1 MGYPIRILVVDDHI
15 LFREGLISLINSQP
29 DFVVI
34 GEASAAADAIRMA
47 QDLSPDIILMDYGLP
62 DATGVEATQTILS
75 ANPQIKIVFLTIHD
89 NDAFLF
95 EAIRSGARGY
105 LLKNMPVSKLMAAL
119 RALERDEAAISRQMA
134 ARIMQEFAR
143 ISKTGAGSD
152 AALTTLTRRELE
164 VLIALASG
172 ASNEEI
178 AGRMFISVSTVK
190 NHIHNILEKLNL
202 KNRRELA
209 HFAERHGLKISTPR

>member
-1 MGYPIRILVVDDHI
+1 MGFPVRILVVDDHI
-15 LFREGLISLINSQP
+15 LFREGLTSLINSQP
-29 DFVVI
+29 DFTVV
-34 GEASAAADAIRMA
+34 GEASTVADAIRLA
-47 QDLSPDIILMDYGLP
+47 QELSPEIILMDYGLP
-62 DATGVEATQTILS
+62 DGTGVEAAQAVLS
-75 ANPQIKIVFLTIHD
+75 TNPQIKIVFLTIHD
-89 NDAFLF
+89 NDSFLF

-143 ISKTGAGSD
+143 LSKTGGMVSD

-209 HFAERHGLKISTPR
+209 HFAERHGLKI

>member
-1 MGYPIRILVVDDHI
+1 MGYPVEILVVDDHI

-29 DFVVI
+29 GFTVI
-34 GEASAAADAIRMA
+34 GEASTVADAIRLA
-47 QDLSPDIILMDYGLP
+47 QELSPEIILMDYGLP
-62 DATGVEATQTILS
+62 DGTGVDAAKAILS
-75 ANPQIKIVFLTIHD
+75 ARPHIKIVFLTIHD
-89 NDAFLF
+89 NDSFLF
-95 EAIRSGARGY
+95 EAVRSGARGY

-119 RALERDEAAISRQMA
+119 RALERDEAAISRQMV

-143 ISKTGAGSD
+143 LSKTGSGAD

-178 AGRMFISVSTVK
+178 AGRMFISVNTVK
-190 NHIHNILEKLNL
+190 NHIHNILDKLNL
-202 KNRRELA
+202 KNRRELT
-209 HFAERHGLKISTPR
+209 HFAERHGLKI

>member
-1 MGYPIRILVVDDHI
+1 MGFPARILVVDDHI

-29 DFVVI
+29 DFAVV
-34 GEASAAADAIRMA
+34 GEASNVADAIRLA
-47 QDLSPDIILMDYGLP
+47 QELSPEIILMDYGLP
-62 DATGVEATQTILS
+62 DGTGVEAAQAILS
-75 ANPQIKIVFLTIHD
+75 TNPQIKIVFLTVHD
-89 NDAFLF
+89 NDSFLF

-143 ISKTGAGSD
+143 LSKTGGMVSD

-209 HFAERHGLKISTPR
+209 HFAERHGLKI

>member
-34 GEASAAADAIRMA
+34 GEASTAADAIRMA

-62 DATGVEATQTILS
+62 DATGVEATQAILS

-89 NDAFLF
+89 NDTFLF

-119 RALERDEAAISRQMA
+119 RALERDEAAISRRMA

-143 ISKTGAGSD
+143 LSKTGAGSD

>member
-1 MGYPIRILVVDDHI
+1 MGYPVEILVVDDHI

-29 DFVVI
+29 DFTVV
-34 GEASAAADAIRMA
+34 GEASTVADAVRLA
-47 QDLSPDIILMDYGLP
+47 QELSPEIILMDYGLP
-62 DATGVEATQTILS
+62 DGTGVDAAKAILS
-75 ANPQIKIVFLTIHD
+75 AHPHIKIVFLTIHD
-89 NDAFLF
+89 NDSFLF
-95 EAIRSGARGY
+95 EAVRSGARGY

-143 ISKTGAGSD
+143 LGKTGSGAD

-190 NHIHNILEKLNL
+190 NHIHNILDKLNL
-202 KNRRELA
+202 KNRRELTY
-209 HFAERHGLKISTPR
+209 FAERHGLKI

>member
-1 MGYPIRILVVDDHI
+1 MGFPVRILVVDDHI

-29 DFVVI
+29 DFAVV
-34 GEASAAADAIRMA
+34 GEASTVADAIRLA
-47 QDLSPDIILMDYGLP
+47 QELSPEIILMDYGLP
-62 DATGVEATQTILS
+62 DGTGVEAAQAILS
-75 ANPQIKIVFLTIHD
+75 TNPQIKIVFLTVHD
-89 NDAFLF
+89 NDSFLF

-143 ISKTGAGSD
+143 LSKTGGMVSD

-209 HFAERHGLKISTPR
+209 HFAERHGLKI

>member
-1 MGYPIRILVVDDHI
+1 MGFPARILVVDDHI

-29 DFVVI
+29 DFAVV
-34 GEASAAADAIRMA
+34 GEASTVADAIRLA
-47 QDLSPDIILMDYGLP
+47 QELSPEIILMDYGLP
-62 DATGVEATQTILS
+62 DGTGVEAAQAILS
-75 ANPQIKIVFLTIHD
+75 TNPQIKIVFLTVHD
-89 NDAFLF
+89 NDSFLF

-143 ISKTGAGSD
+143 LSKTGGMVSD

-209 HFAERHGLKISTPR
+209 HFAERHGLKI